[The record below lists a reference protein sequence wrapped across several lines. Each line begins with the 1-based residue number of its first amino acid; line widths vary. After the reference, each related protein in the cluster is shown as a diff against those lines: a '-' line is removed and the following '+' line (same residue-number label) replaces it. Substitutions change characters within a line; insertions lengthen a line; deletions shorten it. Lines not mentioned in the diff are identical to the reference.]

1 MQQRHAAAGLRIVAV
16 GLDKRDA
23 DAQRFLQQAPAR
35 FALAMDPGAESAR
48 RLNVQVMPTSL
59 LITPDRRIV
68 YLHRGFRLEDGP
80 ELESRIK
87 AALA

>member
-1 MQQRHAAAGLRIVAV
+1 
-16 GLDKRDA
+16 
-23 DAQRFLQQAPAR
+23 
-35 FALAMDPGAESAR
+35 MDPGAESAR